1 MYHEIE
7 CSEMMPRALVA
18 HQHNFLKHDESEMD
32 LLNEPYDYDSVMH
45 YSAHSF
51 AIDRNRVTIEV
62 LQPGVTIGQRTH
74 LSDIDI
80 EEIKIRYGCIPRKTA
95 VPSGS
100 HTGPTQAPDVH
111 VTEHTGAPGI
121 ILP

>member
-1 MYHEIE
+1 
-7 CSEMMPRALVA
+7 MPRALVA

-51 AIDRNRVTIEV
+51 AIDRDRVTIEV

-100 HTGPTQAPDVH
+100 HAGPTQAPDVY

-121 ILP
+121 ILS

>member
-1 MYHEIE
+1 MSINNSGHE
-7 CSEMMPRALVA
+7 
-18 HQHNFLKHDESEMD
+18 HNFLIHDQSEMD

-51 AIDRNRVTIEV
+51 ARDRSKVTIEV

-80 EEIKIRYGCIPRKTA
+80 EEIKIRYGCIPPKTA
-95 VPSGS
+95 VSTGS
-100 HTGPTQAPDVH
+100 QTGPTQAPDVH
-111 VTEHTGAPGI
+111 VTHQTGAPGKA
-121 ILP
+121 LLLSVTKCTNV

>member
-1 MYHEIE
+1 
-7 CSEMMPRALVA
+7 MMPRALAA

-51 AIDRNRVTIEV
+51 AIDRDRVTIEV

-100 HTGPTQAPDVH
+100 HTGPTKAPDVH

-121 ILP
+121 ILS